1 MDGINKGKQKL
12 PCEICKGKCCTF
24 PAMSKREFKT
34 IRKYYKI
41 PDGTVFLKTEY
52 FVGQITPVSERDLKT
67 CTFLDKNGR
76 CSVYQHRP
84 LTCKS
89 YGEVKQLPC
98 QYLYPKEADRQT
110 EILIE
115 NNKRKKNDRLHTT
128 L

>member
-89 YGEVKQLPC
+89 YGK
-98 QYLYPKEADRQT
+98 
-110 EILIE
+110 ILSAQIFFRE
-115 NNKRKKNDRLHTT
+115 RRYASDTARHGHSCGN
-128 L
+128 